1 MVFKFNL
8 LNRDCKMSLTDYRDA
23 RCLGS
28 LYAGVILHWLS
39 TNNSVKIKFKDY
51 HSDVTCVKVLFN
63 EIIEE

>member
-1 MVFKFNL
+1 
-8 LNRDCKMSLTDYRDA
+8 MSLTDYREA

-51 HSDVTCVKVLFN
+51 NSDVTRVKVLFN